1 MKIVGCLAL
10 PINLLLIFLLTP
22 YNHIQIYLKTSLLK
36 FLTITKILSPLNTN
50 NV

>member
-10 PINLLLIFLLTP
+10 PINILLIFLLTP
-22 YNHIQIYLKTSLLK
+22 YNQLLIYLKTTSLK

-50 NV
+50 DV